1 MIITIVAEKDFD
13 KIQHQFMIK
22 ALQKAGI
29 KGTYI
34 NIQCS
39 SVQSLSRVQL
49 FAAT

>member
-22 ALQKAGI
+22 TLQKADI

-39 SVQSLSRVQL
+39 SVQSLSRV
-49 FAAT
+49 